1 MSTRDF
7 TFRAIRALALEIL
20 ACLVI
25 AGCTV
30 GPNFVPPTAAT
41 PPQVFERTD
50 AAQAPSKATETE
62 FNSDWWTL
70 FNDPTLNALEK
81 QLADANLDVAAA
93 SARLRQSRA
102 GQRIAGAAELPT
114 LDGAASYDR
123 ERGSPNG
130 ILSLLGVPSL
140 GPESQNASGKTP
152 LGVAPIPGS
161 KGSPAYNLYQMGF
174 DASWELD
181 IWGGA
186 RRGVEEASALSDG
199 SYEDRNAVLL
209 SARAELARDYVELRD
224 SQQLLNIAKQN
235 LEIARNTTKL
245 TQIRERDGVTTD
257 LDVANASAQAASIES
272 LIPTLETQCETR
284 INAIG
289 VLLDEEPGAL
299 KQTLGE
305 PQEVPELPGQV
316 PIGFPSE
323 LAQRRPDIRRAEAQ
337 LHAAT
342 ASIGVAKA
350 DFYPHISLNGSA
362 GFQSL
367 QLTSLASW
375 ASGQFV
381 LGPSIT
387 MPIFEGGRLK
397 GTLQLREAQQQEA
410 AIVYKRTVLEAWR
423 EVDDALV
430 AYDAEQ
436 LRRDKLKEVV
446 ALNQRALAVAQQRY
460 KAGALDYLD
469 VLNVQKQLLEGQSNL
484 EQSQATAAANLIEL
498 CKALGG
504 GWESTYAGQTPQADK
519 GTAASQSQP
528 VQAEQNASITAK
540 AD

>member
-1 MSTRDF
+1 MKANNFSLRMF
-7 TFRAIRALALEIL
+7 RALALEIL

-30 GPNFVPPTAAT
+30 GPDFQRPTTST
-41 PPQVFERTD
+41 PPQVFERTQS
-50 AAQAPSKATETE
+50 AQAPSKAVEAG
-62 FNSDWWTL
+62 FSPDWWTL
-70 FNDPTLNALEK
+70 FNDPTLNALEQ

-102 GQRIAGAAELPT
+102 EQRVAGAAEYPT

-123 ERGSPNG
+123 ERGSENG
-130 ILSLLGVPSL
+130 ILSLLGVSPT
-140 GPESQNASGKTP
+140 ETQSQSASGGAP
-152 LGVAPIPGS
+152 LGVAPLPGS
-161 KGSPAYNLYQMGF
+161 KGSPAYNLYQAGF

-181 IWGGA
+181 IWGRN
-186 RRGVEEASALSDG
+186 RRGVEAATALTEA

-209 SARAELARDYVELRD
+209 SARAELARDYIELRD
-224 SQQLLNIAKQN
+224 TQSLLRIAKQN
-235 LEIARNTTKL
+235 LEIARDTTKL
-245 TQIRERDGVTTD
+245 TQVRVHEGVTTD

-272 LIPTLETQCETR
+272 LIPTLEARCETT

-289 VLLDEEPGAL
+289 VLLGEEPGAL
-299 KQTLGE
+299 QKTLGE
-305 PQEVPELPGQV
+305 PHDVPELPAQV

-323 LAQRRPDIRRAEAQ
+323 LVQRRPDIRKAEAD

-342 ASIGVAKA
+342 ASIGMAKA
-350 DFYPHISLNGSA
+350 DFYPRISLNGSA

-367 QLTSLASW
+367 QLSSLANW

-381 LGPSIT
+381 VGPSIT

-397 GTLQLREAQQQEA
+397 GTLHLREAQQQEA
-410 AIVYKRTVLEAWR
+410 AIVYQRTVLEAWR

-430 AYDAEQ
+430 VYDAEQ
-436 LRRDKLKEVV
+436 QRRDRLTAVV
-446 ALNQRALAVAQQRY
+446 ALNQRALSVAQQRY

-469 VLNVQKQLLEGQSNL
+469 VLNVQKQLLDGQSKL
-484 EQSQATAAANLIEL
+484 EQSKATAAANLITL

-504 GWESTYAGQTPQADK
+504 GWESTYANSS
-519 GTAASQSQP
+519 ASR
-528 VQAEQNASITAK
+528 
-540 AD
+540 

>member
-1 MSTRDF
+1 MSTHDF
-7 TFRAIRALALEIL
+7 TLRALRALALEIL

-30 GPNFVPPTAAT
+30 GPNFVPPTT
-41 PPQVFERTD
+41 TPPPQVFERTD

-140 GPESQNASGKTP
+140 DPQSQNASGKTP

-186 RRGVEEASALSDG
+186 RRGVEEASADSDA

-209 SARAELARDYVELRD
+209 SARAELAKDYIDLRD
-224 SQQLLNIAKQN
+224 SQQLLAIAKQN

-272 LIPTLETQCETR
+272 LIPTLETQCETK

-289 VLLDEEPGAL
+289 VLLDEEPGTL

-305 PQEVPELPGQV
+305 PHEVPELPGQV

-323 LAQRRPDIRRAEAQ
+323 LAERRPDIRRAEAQ

-362 GFQSL
+362 GMQSL
-367 QLTSLASW
+367 QLSKLASW

-436 LRRDKLKEVV
+436 MRRDKLKEVV

-460 KAGALDYLD
+460 KDGAGDYLD
-469 VLNVQKQLLEGQSNL
+469 VLNVQKQLLDGQSNL
-484 EQSQATAAANLIEL
+484 EQSQATAASNLITL

-504 GWESTYAGQTPQADK
+504 GWESTYAAQTPQTDTGAQ
-519 GTAASQSQP
+519 QSQP
-528 VQAEQNASITAK
+528 EHDASITAK
-540 AD
+540 AN